1 MQAFSNL
8 TDFSADIILLNGIS
22 PSISRVNKVKRRTT
36 AMIIFFFA
44 ADEGGGGGGGAGAG
58 GNFVYGSLVLSA
70 TKDIPIQKA
79 NPSRPFL

>member
-22 PSISRVNKVKRRTT
+22 ASISRVNKVKRRTI
-36 AMIIFFFA
+36 AMIIFFLPRMR
-44 ADEGGGGGGGAGAG
+44 GGGGGGGAG

>member
-22 PSISRVNKVKRRTT
+22 PSVSRVNKVKRRTI
-36 AMIIFFFA
+36 AMIIFFLPRMR
-44 ADEGGGGGGGAGAG
+44 GGGGGGGGGG
-58 GNFVYGSLVLSA
+58 GNYFVYGSLVFSA

>member
-22 PSISRVNKVKRRTT
+22 PSVPRVNKVKRRTIAT
-36 AMIIFFFA
+36 IIFFA
-44 ADEGGGGGGGAGAG
+44 ADEGGGGGGAGAG

>member
-1 MQAFSNL
+1 M
-8 TDFSADIILLNGIS
+8 
-22 PSISRVNKVKRRTT
+22 R
-36 AMIIFFFA
+36 
-44 ADEGGGGGGGAGAG
+44 GGGGVGGAGAG

>member
-22 PSISRVNKVKRRTT
+22 PSIPRVNKVKRRTI
-36 AMIIFFFA
+36 AMIIFFLPR
-44 ADEGGGGGGGAGAG
+44 GGGGAGAG

-79 NPSRPFL
+79 NP

>member
-22 PSISRVNKVKRRTT
+22 PSVSRVNKVKRRTI

-44 ADEGGGGGGGAGAG
+44 ADEGGGGGGAGAG
-58 GNFVYGSLVLSA
+58 GNFVYGSLV
-70 TKDIPIQKA
+70 
-79 NPSRPFL
+79 

>member
-22 PSISRVNKVKRRTT
+22 PSISRVNKVKRRPI
-36 AMIIFFFA
+36 AMIIFFLPRMR
-44 ADEGGGGGGGAGAG
+44 GGGGGGAG

>member
-36 AMIIFFFA
+36 AMIIFFFLPRMR
-44 ADEGGGGGGGAGAG
+44 GGGGGGAGAG

>member
-22 PSISRVNKVKRRTT
+22 PSVSRVNKVKRRTI
-36 AMIIFFFA
+36 AMIIFFLPRMR
-44 ADEGGGGGGGAGAG
+44 GGGGGAGAG
-58 GNFVYGSLVLSA
+58 GNYFVYGSLVLSA

>member
-1 MQAFSNL
+1 M
-8 TDFSADIILLNGIS
+8 
-22 PSISRVNKVKRRTT
+22 R
-36 AMIIFFFA
+36 
-44 ADEGGGGGGGAGAG
+44 GGGGGGGEGGAGAG

>member
-36 AMIIFFFA
+36 AMIIFFLPRMR
-44 ADEGGGGGGGAGAG
+44 GGGGGGAGAD

>member
-22 PSISRVNKVKRRTT
+22 PSISRVNKVKRRTI
-36 AMIIFFFA
+36 AMIIFFLPRMR
-44 ADEGGGGGGGAGAG
+44 GGGGGGGAG

>member
-22 PSISRVNKVKRRTT
+22 PSVSRVNKVKRRTI
-36 AMIIFFFA
+36 AMIIFFLPRMR
-44 ADEGGGGGGGAGAG
+44 GGGGGGAGAG
-58 GNFVYGSLVLSA
+58 GNYFVYGSLVLSA

>member
-22 PSISRVNKVKRRTT
+22 PSVSRVNKVKRRTI
-36 AMIIFFFA
+36 AMIIFFLPRMR
-44 ADEGGGGGGGAGAG
+44 GGGGGGAGAG
-58 GNFVYGSLVLSA
+58 GNFVYGSLVLSD

>member
-22 PSISRVNKVKRRTT
+22 LSISRVNKVKRRTT

-44 ADEGGGGGGGAGAG
+44 ADEGGGGGGAGAG